1 MEVTKEMLNS
11 YRSNQQEIRELE
23 YILKN
28 RWKSENMIS
37 VDTILNYNKG
47 YPVPEGVA
55 GFDQEK
61 YERLQHSDMKRK
73 EQLEQECKAVEEFV
87 DNISESRT
95 RRIFQLYFL
104 NGDTKPTQ
112 SKVARKVHM
121 ERSNISKKI
130 DSYMKVSQKSQKS
143 HV

>member
-1 MEVTKEMLNS
+1 MEVTKKMLES
-11 YRSNQQEIRELE
+11 YRSNKQEIKELE

-28 RWKSENMIS
+28 RWKSDTMIS
-37 VDTILNYNKG
+37 IDTILNYSKG

-61 YERLQHSDMKRK
+61 YERLQSRDMKRK
-73 EQLEQECKAVEEFV
+73 ERLEQECEAVEEFV
-87 DNISESRT
+87 YNIRESRT
-95 RRIFQLYFL
+95 RRIFQLYFI

-112 SKVARKVHM
+112 SNVARKVHM

-130 DSYMKVSQKSQKS
+130 DAYMKLSQKSQKS